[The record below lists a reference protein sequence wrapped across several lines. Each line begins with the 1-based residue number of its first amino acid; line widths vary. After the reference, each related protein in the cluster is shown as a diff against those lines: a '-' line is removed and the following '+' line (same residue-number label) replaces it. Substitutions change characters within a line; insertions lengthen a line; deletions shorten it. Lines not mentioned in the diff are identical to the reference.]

1 LSSKKSIS
9 PEGEPFGFATED
21 SQIDATGIEIALE
34 SKDYVLTVGG
44 DSGIRSNSKRFRL
57 DAGEPFV

>member
-9 PEGEPFGFATED
+9 PEGESFGLATED
-21 SQIDATGIEIALE
+21 WQIDATGIEIALE

-44 DSGIRSNSKRFRL
+44 DSGIQSNSKRFRL